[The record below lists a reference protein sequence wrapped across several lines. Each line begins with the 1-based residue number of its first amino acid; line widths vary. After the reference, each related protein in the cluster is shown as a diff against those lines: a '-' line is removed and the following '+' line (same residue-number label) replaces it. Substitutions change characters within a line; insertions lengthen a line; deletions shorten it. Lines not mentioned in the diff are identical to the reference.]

1 MSPEPETDPDA
12 KRPLGA
18 TGEACYNPR
27 MTSNESPPLADDN
40 RAIVYIDGLN
50 FYYGALKSEAHPERK
65 WLHLEKWAAKILP
78 DRWRLS
84 GVRYFTSQVTDEDG
98 RGALERQAAY
108 FAALRAM
115 GFRDVFEHP
124 LVAPDLRL
132 AAAPVSAAALSGLAR
147 TGMLA
152 IHHGHRNKKRTIYG
166 RLRGESEKRRFRVS
180 PQEKGTDVNL
190 AARMMAD
197 AANNRF
203 DLAVLVANDGDYA
216 GLCRAVLED
225 FDAPERFGPR
235 KKILL
240 FPPALG
246 GRKRVEQLAASV
258 GGMRNVRPIL
268 PAALDKCQLPEVIPG
283 TDVCRPKEWRKKSA

>member
-1 MSPEPETDPDA
+1 
-12 KRPLGA
+12 
-18 TGEACYNPR
+18 
-27 MTSNESPPLADDN
+27 MTPNESPPPARAD

-50 FYYGALKSEAHPERK
+50 FYYGALKSESHPERK
-65 WLHLEKWAAKILP
+65 WLHLEKWAARILP
-78 DRWRLS
+78 NQWRLS
-84 GVRYFTSQVTDEDG
+84 GVRYFTSQVADNSG
-98 RGALERQAAY
+98 GGALERQAAY
-108 FAALRAM
+108 FAALRAT
-115 GFRDVFEHP
+115 GFHDVFEHP
-124 LVAPDLRL
+124 LVAPELRL
-132 AAAPVSAAALSGLAR
+132 APAPVLAGVSDLAR
-147 TGMLA
+147 AGMLA

-166 RLRGESEKRRFRVS
+166 KLRGETEKRRFRVS

-225 FDAPERFGPR
+225 FNAPERFGPR

-246 GRKRVEQLAASV
+246 GRKRVEQLIAGV
-258 GGMRNVRPIL
+258 GGMRNVRPII
-268 PAALDKCQLPEVIPG
+268 PAALDECQLPEVIPG
-283 TDVCRPKEWRKKSA
+283 TGVRRPKEWQKISA